1 MKKSTIWA
9 IASVMGISFL
19 SLLYLQT
26 RYLQEVIDIRRE
38 QIEAVVTR
46 SMAQAARDIEI
57 DETQERLRKQSE
69 IPEDSTQAKSLDDV
83 EKKFANFHTSSG
95 IPKAFLPENFNDSS
109 STDEFKAKFAKHTY
123 IKKDCLMKWLMLHYI
138 NLATNL

>member
-95 IPKAFLPENFNDSS
+95 LPPR
-109 STDEFKAKFAKHTY
+109 KFQ
-123 IKKDCLMKWLMLHYI
+123 
-138 NLATNL
+138 